1 MTRTLLTILLLALA
15 APAQAITIVAF
26 GDSTT
31 AHRTLDDNSQL
42 VVYGDLLQ
50 AELLGILGQPVTVI
64 NSGVP
69 SDSTTLGLTRL
80 SSAVLNYD
88 PDYVVIQFGA
98 NDALVD
104 GVDGVPRV
112 ALSTYTDNLQSMV
125 EQIVGAGATPILM
138 TPFPLN
144 SLIGVSWPW
153 SVYDTPQFGD
163 LQNSYASAMGNLAL
177 SNSIPFVDVVGPVL
191 QYRIATGNPYA
202 ATIDYIH
209 PNAIGHRM
217 EADLLEAVFATTAV
231 PEPGSWVL
239 MGLGFFSLAF
249 RRKLV

>member
-1 MTRTLLTILLLALA
+1 MAGIC
-15 APAQAITIVAF
+15 AQAHAVTIVAF

-50 AELLGILGQPVTVI
+50 AELPTILGEPVTVI

-69 SDSTTLGLTRL
+69 SDSTNHGLARIN
-80 SSAVLNYD
+80 SAVLAQN

-104 GVDGVPRV
+104 GTNGVPRV
-112 ALSTYTDNLQSMV
+112 PLATYTANLQSMV
-125 EQIVGAGATPILM
+125 DQIEAIGATPILM
-138 TPFPLN
+138 SPFPLN
-144 SLIGVSWPW
+144 SLIGIYWPW
-153 SVYDTPQFGD
+153 SVYDTPAFGD
-163 LQNSYASAMGNLAL
+163 LQNQYATAMGSVAAANG
-177 SNSIPFVDVVGPVL
+177 IPFVDMVGPVL

-217 EADLLEAVFATTAV
+217 EADLLEQLFTTVPA
-231 PEPGSWVL
+231 PEPSSAL
-239 MGLGFFSLAF
+239 LLGIGFAGFAACRVIT
-249 RRKLV
+249 RRRS